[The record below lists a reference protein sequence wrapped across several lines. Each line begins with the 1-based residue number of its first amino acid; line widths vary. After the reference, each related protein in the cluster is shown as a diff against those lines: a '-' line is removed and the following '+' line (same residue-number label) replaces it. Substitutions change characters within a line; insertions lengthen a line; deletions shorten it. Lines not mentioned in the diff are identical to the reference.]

1 MKSLLSIC
9 LLFLVQIGLSQQYLM
24 NSPELIQKNSVKTL
38 TVDNC
43 LETAICYRDQY
54 NFNACGK
61 VEEEFPAMV
70 GFYVKYTYDEECEL
84 ESSLQLLHGDNKDS
98 VYSKTSYFEIDGQQF
113 KVVFDPN
120 NPETKS
126 DSIQVKSHMDKAY
139 GIREKEGLIESY
151 KFKNLLFPCGIE
163 FEGENTFMISYTKN
177 GLINKADVYNDRME
191 KVLSLKYT
199 YLY

>member
-1 MKSLLSIC
+1 MKSLVIIC
-9 LLFLVQIGLSQQYLM
+9 LLIVFRLGFGQNYLM
-24 NSPELIQKNSVKTL
+24 NSSDLIQKNKVKTL

-43 LETAICYRDQY
+43 LESAICYRDQY
-54 NFNACGK
+54 NFNSCGK
-61 VEEEFPAMV
+61 IEKEFPAMV
-70 GFYVKYTYDEECEL
+70 GFYVKYTYNEQCKL

-98 VYSKTSYFEIDGQQF
+98 VYSKTNYFEIDGQQF

-126 DSIQVKSHMDKAY
+126 DSIQVKSHIDKAY
-139 GIREKEGLIESY
+139 SIREKEGLIESY

-163 FEGENTFMISYTKN
+163 FEGENTFMISYTKT
-177 GLINKADVYNDRME
+177 GLIDKADVYNERME